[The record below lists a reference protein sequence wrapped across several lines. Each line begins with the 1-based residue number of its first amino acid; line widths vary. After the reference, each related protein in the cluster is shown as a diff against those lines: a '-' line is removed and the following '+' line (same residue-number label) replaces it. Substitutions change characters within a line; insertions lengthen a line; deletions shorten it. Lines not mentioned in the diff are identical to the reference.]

1 MTKLI
6 YWLLGVLVLIA
17 VAVAAVVYF
26 SVNSEKDEANR
37 RRTEAARAQRIAN
50 LKNEQANET
59 ETAIN

>member
-26 SVNSEKDEANR
+26 SVASEKDEANR
-37 RRTEAARAQRIAN
+37 KRTEAARAQRIAN
-50 LKNEQANET
+50 LKNEQGNET
-59 ETAIN
+59 EAALN